1 MMNRYNIY
9 FVGSESSLIS
19 KIFIHNL
26 INFSKNNKKFRLH
39 KIISYKKSLYKKPSN
54 FKLKIIFFI
63 YFFFSKKYFTHLKLI
78 KKIEKKYKNI
88 SKQAE
93 LNKIFCE
100 DFNNI
105 NKIKILKKS
114 ILISCGAPI
123 IKKKTLQKY
132 LISINYHH
140 AKLPEFRG
148 VNSNGLE
155 LHKNKFYTYYSWHY
169 MNEKIDKGF
178 VFFKEKIKINK
189 KIKHMFFYDIKKI
202 TSTSKKIN
210 KILSLAIAQKKNK
223 YSTTKSKNYYSS
235 EYFKKLFDNLKNFSF
250 LQIKKYID
258 VFGGI
263 SYQGLFIT
271 KVRKSKKGIELKDCN
286 IIITNIKH
294 LPVWLYK
301 IFKFMKFIK

>member
-1 MMNRYNIY
+1 MNYYNIY
-9 FVGSESSLIS
+9 FVGSETSLIS
-19 KIFIHNL
+19 KIFLYNL
-26 INFSKNNKKFRLH
+26 INFSKNNKKFKLFKVISH
-39 KIISYKKSLYKKPSN
+39 KKNLYKKPSN
-54 FKLKIIFFI
+54 FKLKIIFFV
-63 YFFFSKKYFTHLKLI
+63 YFFFNKKYFERLKLI
-78 KKIEKKYKNI
+78 KEIEKKYKNI

-93 LNKIFCE
+93 LSKIFCE

-105 NKIKILKKS
+105 NKMKILKKS

-123 IKKKTLQKY
+123 IKKETLQKY
-132 LISINYHH
+132 LICINYHH

-178 VFFKEKIKINK
+178 VFFKEKLKINK
-189 KIKHMFFYDIKKI
+189 KIKHLFFYDIKKI

-210 KILSLAIAQKKNK
+210 KILTLAINQKKNK

-235 EYFKKLFDNLKNFSF
+235 GYFKKLFDNLKNFSF
-250 LQIKKYID
+250 LQIKKYLE

-271 KVRKSKKGIELKDCN
+271 KIRKSKKGIKLRDCN
-286 IIITNIKH
+286 ISITNIKY
-294 LPVWLYK
+294 LPVYLYK
-301 IFKFMKFIK
+301 TFRFMKFIK